1 MSDRPALTRGSSG
14 KAYLRKAAGFVSAR
28 ARERR
33 AAMFRSSFVLDSTTR
48 ILDLGS
54 ESGANIH
61 AVLRGTDVRPENV
74 HIADIDQEAVELGY
88 ELYGFAPTT
97 IDECGRLPF
106 PDGYFDI
113 VYCSSVIEHV
123 TVPKA
128 DVWQLRSGRQF
139 RRESRERQGAFADEV
154 RRLGRGYFV
163 QTPYRHF
170 PIESHS
176 WLPFVAWL
184 PRRVLVPFLGLTN
197 RFWVKETSPDW
208 YLLDR
213 SEMGELFYDAHIVS
227 ERFLLMPKSLMAIRP
242 CAQVRSGSSTAVG

>member
-1 MSDRPALTRGSSG
+1 MNA
-14 KAYLRKAAGFVSAR
+14 LRKLATSFSAR
-28 ARERR
+28 ARARR
-33 AAMFRSSFVLDSTTR
+33 AATFRQSFSLTSATR

-54 ESGANIH
+54 ETGANIH
-61 AVLRGTDVRPENV
+61 AVLQGTEVRPENV
-74 HIADIDQEAVELGY
+74 HIADIDPDAVDLGRQR
-88 ELYGFAPTT
+88 YGFVPVA
-97 IDECGRLPF
+97 IDETGRLPF

-128 DVWQLRSGRQF
+128 RVWELRSGAQF
-139 RRESRERQGAFADEV
+139 RREARERQRVFAAEV
-154 RRLGRGYFV
+154 RRLGRQYFV

-184 PRRVLVPFLGLTN
+184 PRWALVPLLGLTN
-197 RFWVKETSPDW
+197 RFWVKQTSPDW

-213 SEMGELFYDAHIVS
+213 AEMASLFGDARIVS
-227 ERFLLMPKSLMAIRP
+227 ERFLMMTKSLMAVRTSSQERVADQADCRP
-242 CAQVRSGSSTAVG
+242 AS

>member
-1 MSDRPALTRGSSG
+1 MNPVRKLSLAL
-14 KAYLRKAAGFVSAR
+14 SAR

-33 AAMFRSSFVLDSTTR
+33 AATFRQSFSLTPSTR

-54 ESGANIH
+54 ETGANIH

-74 HIADIDQEAVELGY
+74 HVADIDHAAIELGCQR
-88 ELYGFAPTT
+88 YGFVPVA
-97 IDECGRLPF
+97 IDETGRLPF
-106 PDGYFDI
+106 PDGYFDV

-128 DVWQLRSGRQF
+128 RVWELRSGVQF
-139 RRESRERQGAFADEV
+139 RREARERQRAFADEV
-154 RRLGRGYFV
+154 RRLGRQYFV

-170 PIESHS
+170 LIESHS

-184 PRRVLVPFLGLTN
+184 PRRALVPLLGLTN
-197 RFWVKETSPDW
+197 RFWVKRTSPDW

-213 SEMGELFYDAHIVS
+213 AEMASLFGDARIVS
-227 ERFLLMPKSLMAIRP
+227 ERFFLMTKSLIAVRAISQH
-242 CAQVRSGSSTAVG
+242 AASSGD